1 MRHSWQEKMVSEIG
15 EVVSGGT
22 PSTQVEAFW
31 NGEVNWITPTD
42 LSKLNYPK
50 IEGSKKKITKLGLSN
65 SSANLIPAKSI
76 VMSSRAPIGYFAIP
90 SIEYSTNQGCKSII
104 LNNDEDVIF
113 HYYNFLFNVFT
124 FKNRGEGTTFAEISK
139 KAIEILKFQVPP
151 LPQQKKIA
159 QILSTC
165 DTVLE
170 HTEAAIAK
178 YQALKQG
185 MLHDLF
191 TRGIDIQTGQLRPSY
206 EEAPELYK
214 ETELGFVPVDWEVRD
229 LLSITSLITDGA
241 HFSPIPQEK
250 GMPIGNV
257 KDIKN
262 GKIDYDNCTRILPQV
277 FEELKRQ
284 NCSPK
289 IDDVL
294 LSKDGTIG
302 RVVHFTDSIPIVLL
316 SSIAI
321 IRPNELAFPGYLA
334 TILKSEFF
342 DKELYKLLS
351 GSALKR
357 ITLRDIQKIKMPY
370 PKEIEEQEIIA
381 NRIKSITDKIQTE
394 QQTLAKYEQLK
405 TGLMQDLLSG
415 VVGVE
420 GLIED

>member
-1 MRHSWQEKMVSEIG
+1 
-15 EVVSGGT
+15 
-22 PSTQVEAFW
+22 
-31 NGEVNWITPTD
+31 
-42 LSKLNYPK
+42 
-50 IEGSKKKITKLGLSN
+50 
-65 SSANLIPAKSI
+65 
-76 VMSSRAPIGYFAIP
+76 
-90 SIEYSTNQGCKSII
+90 
-104 LNNDEDVIF
+104 
-113 HYYNFLFNVFT
+113 
-124 FKNRGEGTTFAEISK
+124 
-139 KAIEILKFQVPP
+139 
-151 LPQQKKIA
+151 
-159 QILSTC
+159 
-165 DTVLE
+165 
-170 HTEAAIAK
+170 
-178 YQALKQG
+178 